1 MATRDRDNLDRHDL
15 DEHDRAPGNSPGRL
29 FFTNRSTGFRVFLIL
44 SLALLPLGLI
54 AFLATLQSSRTADLE
69 KRAQIRIALSE
80 NARQLASS
88 WASDASLARA
98 TMRGALAYPDDTDR
112 CGRFSEILTAQSGRM
127 PQFALFGV
135 ESAPWC
141 ASTGFAPARPSTLG
155 FDTGAAPSY
164 LLGDESLDIVV
175 PGPGGSVAILRYGDH
190 AMVAA
195 VTSGTAP
202 VPYALSLVSQGK
214 TLPLIEATLSAG
226 VAGYETMRAP
236 IGTTALSVEI
246 TTPRTPFSAVELLSI
261 MLPLVMWASAAL
273 IGWFVVNRM
282 LIRPLRRLERAVS
295 GYRPGEIIEPLH
307 GMETSAHEL
316 RQLSETFRRITE
328 TISTHDAELA
338 AGLARQT
345 RLTREVHHRV
355 KNNLQVVAS
364 LINLHARGHIQ
375 PELVRAYASIQRRV
389 DALAVVHRN
398 HYAELEENRGVSL
411 RSLVGELAQN
421 IRGSVREGDTAPPIR
436 IDICPCY
443 ANQDTAVS
451 VAFLLTEL
459 IELSML
465 TDPGASILI
474 TLAATSTSNARLSVE
489 SPALVETPDLMLRM
503 ENRFGRVL
511 EGLSRQLRSPLERDR
526 ENGIFSIEITAIG
539 DMIDK
544 NN

>member
-1 MATRDRDNLDRHDL
+1 VATLDQA
-15 DEHDRAPGNSPGRL
+15 EETTPGNRPGRL
-29 FFTNRSTGFRVFLIL
+29 FFANRSTGFRVFLIL

-69 KRAQIRIALSE
+69 KQAQIRIALSE
-80 NARQLASS
+80 NARQLAST

-98 TMRGALAYPDDTDR
+98 TMRGELAYPDDTDR
-112 CGRFSEILTAQSGRM
+112 CGRLSEILTTQSGRM
-127 PQFALFGV
+127 PQFALYGA

-141 ASTGFAPARPSTLG
+141 ASTGFSPARPSTLA
-155 FDTGAAPSY
+155 FDINAPPKY
-164 LLGDESLDIVV
+164 ILTADSLDIVV
-175 PGPGGSVAILRYGDH
+175 PGPSGSIGLLRYSDR
-190 AMVAA
+190 AMTAVVA
-195 VTSGTAP
+195 SGASS
-202 VPYALSLVSQGK
+202 VPYALSIVSTDR
-214 TLPLIEATLSAG
+214 TLPLIETVRSG
-226 VAGYETMRAP
+226 GIAGYETMSDP
-236 IGTTALSVEI
+236 IGTTGLDAEV

-261 MLPLVMWASAAL
+261 LLPLVMWASAAL

-295 GYRPGEIIEPLH
+295 GYKPGDIIEPLR

-316 RQLSETFRRITE
+316 RQLSETFRHITE

-338 AGLARQT
+338 ASLARQT

-364 LINLHARGHIQ
+364 LINLHARGQVQ
-375 PELVRAYASIQRRV
+375 PDVVRAYASIQRRV

-398 HYAELEENRGVSL
+398 HYADFEENRGISL

-421 IRGSVREGDTAPPIR
+421 IRGSARDGDPVPPVR

-443 ANQDTAVS
+443 TNQDVAVP

-465 TDPGASILI
+465 TDPRAAIVI
-474 TLAATSTSNARLSVE
+474 TLVQTSPSAARLSVE
-489 SPALVETPDLMLRM
+489 STALIETPDLVQRM
-503 ENRFGRVL
+503 EHRFGRVL

-526 ENGIFSIEITAIG
+526 NIGRFSIEIAVIG
-539 DMIDK
+539 EVR
-544 NN
+544 